1 MLPTPTAPLMGSGA
15 AGLAIDAQSLTALK
29 RQAKDAPQEATRK
42 AATQFEALFM
52 GMLLKSMRE
61 TLPGSDPLSS
71 ESAKT
76 YTGMLDTQLSQ
87 KLADKGLG
95 LADMIVKHLE
105 RSQSKTPTAE
115 ISPASAAATTAGGVS
130 PAAAT
135 PAAGTPQDFVT
146 RMRSQAQ
153 EAARTLGVPAD
164 FIVGQAALETGWG
177 KHEIK
182 QADGSPSFNLFGIK
196 AGANW
201 TGRVA
206 EVSTTEYVDGVAR
219 KTTAKFRA
227 YDSYEASFKDYSQLI
242 TKSPRYAQAI
252 QQTGSALA
260 FASSLQKAGYAT
272 DPDYAAKL
280 SRAINTTAQLQRQQA

>member
-130 PAAAT
+130 PSAAT
-135 PAAGTPQDFVT
+135 PVAGTPQDFVT

-182 QADGSPSFNLFGIK
+182 GADGTNSRNLFGIK
-196 AGANW
+196 AGGNW
-201 TGRVA
+201 AGKTVD
-206 EVSTTEYVDGVAR
+206 VLTTEYINGVPRKLVD
-219 KTTAKFRA
+219 KFRA
-227 YDSYEASFKDYSQLI
+227 YDSYADAFRDYAKLI
-242 TKSPRYAQAI
+242 G
-252 QQTGSALA
+252 GSARYVAATQAGQDAGTFARRLA
-260 FASSLQKAGYAT
+260 AGGYAT
-272 DPDYAAKL
+272 DPRYADKL
-280 SRAINTTAQLQRQQA
+280 TRVIQHTQQMRANA

>member
-1 MLPTPTAPLMGSGA
+1 MLPTPTTPLTGSSA

-29 RQAKDAPQEATRK
+29 RQAKEAPQEATRK

-105 RSQSKTPTAE
+105 RSQSKTRTAG
-115 ISPASAAATTAGGVS
+115 ISSAITTAGGVS
-130 PAAAT
+130 PAAAAPT
-135 PAAGTPQDFVT
+135 AGTPQDFVT

-153 EAARTLGVPAD
+153 EAARSLGVPAD

-182 QADGSPSFNLFGIK
+182 GSDGTNSRNLFGIK
-196 AGANW
+196 AGGNW
-201 TGRVA
+201 TGKTVD
-206 EVSTTEYVDGVAR
+206 VLTTEYINGVPRKLVD
-219 KTTAKFRA
+219 KFRA
-227 YDSYEASFKDYSQLI
+227 YDSYADAFRDYAKLI
-242 TKSPRYAQAI
+242 G
-252 QQTGSALA
+252 GSARYVAATQAGQDAGTFAQRLA
-260 FASSLQKAGYAT
+260 AGGYAT
-272 DPDYAAKL
+272 DPRYADKL
-280 SRAINTTAQLQRQQA
+280 TRVIQHTQQMRANA

>member
-29 RQAKDAPQEATRK
+29 RQAKDAPREATRK

-182 QADGSPSFNLFGIK
+182 GADGTNSRNLFGIK
-196 AGANW
+196 AGGNW
-201 TGRVA
+201 AGKTVD
-206 EVSTTEYVDGVAR
+206 VLTTEYINGVPRKLVD
-219 KTTAKFRA
+219 KFRA
-227 YDSYEASFKDYSQLI
+227 YDSYADAFRDYAKLI
-242 TKSPRYAQAI
+242 GGSARYVAATQAGQDAGTFARRLAAGGYATNPRYADKLTRVI
-252 QQTGSALA
+252 QHTQ
-260 FASSLQKAGYAT
+260 QM
-272 DPDYAAKL
+272 
-280 SRAINTTAQLQRQQA
+280 RANA